1 MSEEEMPPQIS
12 SLYCY
17 GAKSK
22 HDDRHVS
29 LEDVPDHSLRN
40 LVTQ

>member
-1 MSEEEMPPQIS
+1 MPLQIS

-22 HDDRHVS
+22 HDDLHVS
-29 LEDVPDHSLRN
+29 LEDAPDHSLRN
-40 LVTQ
+40 FVTQ